1 VLCSVVA
8 HVEEVELIDN
18 ISLLIAISELDDCIQ
33 FKYITEDFVP
43 TFYVNIVVVCKESLW
58 CVGRLLTC
66 IKF

>member
-43 TFYVNIVVVCKESLW
+43 TFYVNIVVV
-58 CVGRLLTC
+58 
-66 IKF
+66 